1 MVPYG
6 DDEKFQN
13 KDAEKFSKS
22 TGKAASNL
30 DKATQRLKEM
40 AEINKSVGQG
50 FHNFADASKEISNS
64 LRENQELQ
72 NRIHRGQVDLNEAK
86 EIQARLQKEANKA
99 EKRAV
104 HFTNQLLGKKSKLT
118 KAQKAFVK
126 AQLAGVQKST
136 SASKKSLSSAVADAA
151 KGNTFVTKSFE
162 KIGRGFKKIGFS
174 DAAKSMKSMSTESKK
189 VAVSGG
195 GMMKQFAGATGMMK
209 GMAKFNVGGMIMSI
223 LSAIVKQILKVNNE
237 VTLLGRGL
245 GISGDRAREVRTHFV
260 NVANSVARTGVE
272 YEEVMK
278 AQGDLND
285 ALGTSV
291 TMLHKDLIGG
301 MAVLTTRTKLS
312 AEAAV
317 GYGRAALASGK
328 SVDNI
333 ADSIRKGALAQEQQ
347 LGVNLDI
354 NKAMESTGK
363 ITGETRAIF
372 FDNFELMGK
381 TVARAQSLGR
391 TMGEINAQSKSMLN
405 FHSSIEKEMEA
416 ELFLGKQLNLDK
428 ARLAAMTGDLATFQ
442 EEIVA
447 NAGDF
452 LSFTKMNAFQR
463 QKLADALGMSV
474 DALSD
479 MLLKTAELDKLEGSM
494 EARTLEQ
501 LKNRQEQISIQEAF
515 NAALKRFQAMF
526 TNIMAKLEGVEIF
539 GLNLSDLAE
548 VSDDTIAKLRGG
560 QTEVSNYNPAGA
572 ANAGSEFAINAED
585 FTIKTHPK
593 DTLVMA
599 GGTQLGGNNQMNEER
614 LKELIEVSKT
624 NRSFEYSGFA
634 AVKASTHYGTKFT

>member
-6 DDEKFQN
+6 DDEQFQN
-13 KDAEKFSKS
+13 KDAEKFSQS
-22 TGKAASNL
+22 TGKAASNIEKSL
-30 DKATQRLKEM
+30 NRLKEM

-50 FHNFADASKEISNS
+50 FFDFADASKQLSES
-64 LRENQELQ
+64 LRENEDLQ
-72 NRIHRGQVDLNEAK
+72 NKIHRGQLGLNEAK
-86 EIQARLQKEANKA
+86 EVEKRLAVEAKKA
-99 EKRAV
+99 ERTAV
-104 HFTNQLLGKKSKLT
+104 NLANQLLGKKSKLT
-118 KAQKAFVK
+118 TAQKNFVK
-126 AQLAGVQKST
+126 SQLGGIQKTTKASKSSLAGAVQ
-136 SASKKSLSSAVADAA
+136 DAA

-162 KIGRGFKKIGFS
+162 KVGRGFKKIGFA
-174 DAAKSMKSMSTESKK
+174 DAAKSMKGMASESKK
-189 VAVSGG
+189 AAIEGG
-195 GMMKQFAGATGMMK
+195 GMMKQMSGATGAMGKMK
-209 GMAKFNVGGMIMSI
+209 KMNIVGMIGS
-223 LSAIVKQILKVNNE
+223 LLTAVFKQILKVNTE

-245 GISGDRAREVRTHFV
+245 GISGERAREVRHHFV

-272 YEEVMK
+272 YEHVLK
-278 AQGDLND
+278 AQGDLNN

-291 TMLHKDLIGG
+291 TMLHEDLIGG
-301 MAVLTTRTKLS
+301 MAVLVERTKLS

-328 SVDNI
+328 SVDNV
-333 ADSIRKGALAQEQQ
+333 ADSIRRGALAQEQQ

-354 NKAMESTGK
+354 NKVMETTGK
-363 ITGETRAIF
+363 ISGETRAIF
-372 FDNFELMGK
+372 FDNFDLMGK

-391 TMGEINAQSKSMLN
+391 TMGEINSQSKTMLN

-442 EEIVA
+442 EEVVA

-463 QKLADALGMSV
+463 QKLADALGMNV

-494 EARTLEQ
+494 EARSLDQ
-501 LKNRQEQISIQEAF
+501 LKQRQEQLSLQEAF

-526 TNIMAKLEGVEIF
+526 TNIIAKLEDTKIF
-539 GLNLSDLAE
+539 GYDLSDLTQ
-548 VSDDTIAKLRGG
+548 VTDDTIAKLRGG
-560 QTEVSNYNPAGA
+560 QTEVSNYNPAGG
-572 ANAGSEFAINAED
+572 AGAEFAVNAED
-585 FTIKTHPK
+585 FTIRTHPK

-599 GGTQLGGNNQMNEER
+599 GGTQIGGNNKMNEER
-614 LKELIEVSKT
+614 LRELIEVSKT